1 MISFKKITE
10 TDLAEIERLAKEIWP
25 VCYKEIITSAQ
36 LNYMLQNFYSQESLS
51 KQMLKEKHV
60 FILVVEN
67 EKNIG
72 YLSYTT
78 LLETNGALH
87 LNKIYLL
94 PEQQGKGLGKQ
105 MLQFAETSVKE
116 LGAAALEL
124 NVNKYNKALHF
135 YNHNGYTL
143 KEEAVIDI
151 GNGFVMDD
159 FILIKNL

>member
-1 MISFKKITE
+1 
-10 TDLAEIERLAKEIWP
+10 
-25 VCYKEIITSAQ
+25 
-36 LNYMLQNFYSQESLS
+36 MLE
-51 KQMLKEKHV
+51 EKHV

-67 EKNIG
+67 QKNIG

-78 LLETNGALH
+78 ILESNGALH
-87 LNKIYLL
+87 LNKIYLV
-94 PEQQGKGLGKQ
+94 PQQQGKGLGKE
-105 MLQFAETSVKE
+105 MLQFAESAVKE
-116 LGAAALEL
+116 LGATALEL
-124 NVNKYNKALHF
+124 NVNKYNQALHF

>member
-1 MISFKKITE
+1 MLSFKKVTE
-10 TDLAEIERLAKEIWP
+10 TDLPEIERLAREIWP

-36 LNYMLQNFYSQESLS
+36 LNYMLDNFYSQDELG
-51 KQMLKEKHV
+51 KQMLEAKHTFV
-60 FILVVEN
+60 LVVEN
-67 EKNIG
+67 EKSIG

-78 LLETNGALH
+78 IHETNGALH
-87 LNKIYLL
+87 LNKIYLI
-94 PEQQGKGLGKQ
+94 PQQQGKGLGKQ

-116 LGAAALEL
+116 LGATALEL

-143 KEEAVIDI
+143 KEETVIDI

>member
-10 TDLAEIERLAKEIWP
+10 TDLPEIERLAREIWP
-25 VCYKEIITSAQ
+25 VCYKEIITSRQ
-36 LNYMLQNFYSQESLS
+36 LNYMLDNFYSQESLS
-51 KQMLKEKHV
+51 KQMLQEKHV

-67 EKNIG
+67 QKNIG

-78 LLETNGALH
+78 IFEPNGALH
-87 LNKIYLL
+87 LNKIYLI
-94 PEQQGKGLGKQ
+94 PQQQGKGLGKE
-105 MLQFAETSVKE
+105 MLQFAESAVKE
-116 LGAAALEL
+116 LGATALEL
-124 NVNKYNKALHF
+124 NVNKYNHALHF
-135 YNHNGYTL
+135 YNHSGYTL

>member
-1 MISFKKITE
+1 MISFKKITKTE
-10 TDLAEIERLAKEIWP
+10 LTEIERLAREIWP

-36 LNYMLQNFYSQESLS
+36 LNYMLDKFYSQESLS
-51 KQMLKEKHV
+51 KQMLDEKHV
-60 FILVVEN
+60 FILAIEN
-67 EKNIG
+67 EDNVG

-78 LLETNGALH
+78 IPESNGSLH

-94 PEQQGKGLGKQ
+94 PQLQGKGLGIK
-105 MLQFAETSVKE
+105 MLQFAENSVKE
-116 LGAAALEL
+116 LGATALEL

-143 KEEAVIDI
+143 KEETVIDI